1 MGRLLQLLEELV
13 LVLLRGIELRIHAS
27 MSDLMMGHE
36 VGYLPE
42 AFGFQSDLPW
52 LIVVV

>member
-1 MGRLLQLLEELV
+1 MGRLLQLLEELA

-52 LIVVV
+52 LIVVA